1 MDWSKLEKIQTD
13 TDDTE
18 TASASEGSGW
28 DGVAAA
34 AEDGFTD
41 PHLAQAVQDQGLD
54 EQYPAFLGTMWREIT
69 DVGVKREAWVW
80 LREWVDGF
88 VAQYRPNEGVIRPCW
103 FRHPDVVAELWA
115 VANAELKVWS
125 EQMISTMPLT
135 GFQAFLPGVWDRL
148 LNSSMKECHD
158 GHHAPDAYGRRE
170 PAWALRVDEQDWMDH
185 LHSVADTEN
194 EIPAG
199 YARMVAVS
207 STGARATSEAV
218 RVQDGLT
225 PRDTTVSPPV
235 LVRSGDGQE
244 GLEAV
249 ATGGDV
255 VRTEWEHAASP
266 EGPWEVLP
274 KSVRDVSADGDREE
288 TPEGGGG
295 EKAEEI
301 EEGDAR

>member
-13 TDDTE
+13 TEDTE
-18 TASASEGSGW
+18 GASAPAGTGW
-28 DGVAAA
+28 DGVAASA
-34 AEDGFTD
+34 DDGFTD
-41 PHLAQAVQDQGLD
+41 PHLAQAVEEQGLE
-54 EQYPAFLGTMWREIT
+54 EQYPVFLGTRWREIT
-69 DVGVKREAWVW
+69 DVRVKREAWVW

-88 VAQYRPNEGVIRPCW
+88 VAQYRPTEGVIRPCW

-115 VANAELKVWS
+115 VANAELKVWA

-158 GHHAPDAYGRRE
+158 GHHEPDAYGRCE

-185 LHSVADTEN
+185 LHSVADTET
-194 EIPAG
+194 EISAG

-207 STGARATSEAV
+207 STGTRATSEAV
-218 RVQDGLT
+218 EVHDALT
-225 PRDTTVSPPV
+225 PTKTTVSAPV

-249 ATGGDV
+249 ATGGDI
-255 VRTEWEHAASP
+255 VRTQWEHAASP

-274 KSVRDVSADGDREE
+274 KSVRDVSVEE
-288 TPEGGGG
+288 TSTETPDDTDV
-295 EKAEEI
+295 EET
-301 EEGDAR
+301 EEGES